1 MRAAAF
7 DLRGDFTLAPP
18 VEDQIMKKVSA
29 LLAISGSM
37 LCATGPATAAL
48 FLKLPGIVGEVT
60 AVGHAGEIEIT
71 SMQLGVTAPTRH
83 SIVSQKC
90 SDIVVTKVADR
101 TTPLLLQKTLF
112 GIDFPQA
119 VITVAIAGSGVN
131 VDIVDYYTI
140 TLNGVA
146 LTAMSQSSG
155 GERPSESLSFRVTSW
170 TASWTPTGGGTP
182 VLATVH
188 CL

>member
-1 MRAAAF
+1 M
-7 DLRGDFTLAPP
+7 
-18 VEDQIMKKVSA
+18 EDQVMKKLPA
-29 LLAISGSM
+29 LLAISASM

-48 FLKLPGIVGEVT
+48 FLRLPGIVGEVT

-90 SDIVVTKVADR
+90 SDIVVTKVADK

-119 VITVAIAGSGVN
+119 IITVAKGEGGVN
-131 VDIVDYYTI
+131 GLFVDYYTV
-140 TLNGVA
+140 TLNGVS
-146 LTAMSQSSG
+146 LTSMSQSSG
-155 GERPSESLSFRVTSW
+155 GDRPSESLSFRVTSW
-170 TASWTPTGGGTP
+170 TASWTPTAGGTP
-182 VLATVH
+182 VQATVH